1 MLLKTKG
8 NKDWLRSWQHCRRV
22 YPEMPTT
29 VPLALPSF
37 VSLTH
42 PTVQLLHES
51 QNWCCKWV
59 QSKNCNVSAWEVNG
73 GRGRSG
79 PGLLQKTLLIGFE

>member
-1 MLLKTKG
+1 MKNVAKTKG

-42 PTVQLLHES
+42 PTVQLCMKVKIGVAS
-51 QNWCCKWV
+51 GCKV
-59 QSKNCNVSAWEVNG
+59 KTVMF
-73 GRGRSG
+73 
-79 PGLLQKTLLIGFE
+79 LLGK